1 MKMIDL
7 TTEEAANNAY
17 NEPNMLERL
26 QHPNIVQ
33 FYETFV
39 VKDVLYLVMEYCEEG
54 IVIFLER
61 KWLNSYNRRFT
72 E

>member
-7 TTEEAANNAY
+7 TSEEAANNAY

-54 IVIFLER
+54 NCYFCGQMGLTV
-61 KWLNSYNRRFT
+61 LNR
-72 E
+72 

>member
-54 IVIFLER
+54 NCLFSGQSELMT
-61 KWLNSYNRRFT
+61 SNR
-72 E
+72 